1 MGLSRRTLL
10 TAAAALPVL
19 AACGRSGQRTGAVWF
34 EGWDYEATLVQQ
46 NLDSFGQANPDLR
59 IEYTPITSAQYVRKV
74 VAEFTGDN
82 GPDALYCY
90 DDSLASWAQAG
101 YLQPIDDLPGV
112 DEVYKGLYE
121 SNAKAMTYQGKRYGL
136 PYYTDCHGLLYN
148 AELLGKAGIST
159 PPASLDELEAQ
170 ALRIKE
176 AGILRYPIGFPA
188 QLSDTWSG
196 WIWTVLYGS
205 GGALFTDDLRPNA
218 GNDPAVRDVLA
229 WVRRAAT
236 VTKVI
241 DPASLQ
247 QTPVPLDNAFM
258 AGQYA
263 FTIGARYAARAFN
276 DPARSK
282 VAGRVKLG
290 YVPSLDGRRLGT
302 AGNTRMYCLA
312 AHTQVKDQA
321 FRLLRYLGGYD
332 ERGSPLTAR
341 FWFLK
346 RGLGFAFPALERD
359 PEITSAL
366 AKFTDPAVYSE
377 LAGMAKARNV
387 LAVPWYA
394 EYEHGLQKTVQR
406 LLTDQTDAA
415 GAAAALDRS
424 AELLARRY
432 S

>member
-1 MGLSRRTLL
+1 MSISRRGLL
-10 TAAAALPVL
+10 TAAAALPLL
-19 AACGRSGQRTGAVWF
+19 AACGDSRARTGAVRF

-46 NLDSFGQANPDLR
+46 NLDAFGRANPDLR
-59 IEYTPITSAQYVRKV
+59 VDYTPITSAQYVRKI

-101 YLQPIDDLPGV
+101 YLQPLDGLPGV
-112 DEVYKGLYE
+112 EEVYAGLYE
-121 SNAKAMTYQGKRYGL
+121 SNAKALTFQGKRYGL

-148 AELLGKAGIST
+148 TELLAKAGINQ
-159 PPASLDELEAQ
+159 PPESLDELEQQ
-170 ALRIKE
+170 ALRIKQ

-196 WIWTVLYGS
+196 WLWTLLYGS
-205 GGALFTDDLRPNA
+205 EAKLFTDDLNPNA
-218 GNDPAVRDVLA
+218 AGDAAVREVFA
-229 WVRRAAT
+229 WIRRAT
-236 VTKVI
+236 VETKVI

-263 FTIGARYAARAFN
+263 FTIGARYAVRKFN
-276 DPARSK
+276 DPAVSK
-282 VAGRVKLG
+282 AAGKVKLG

-312 AHTQVKDQA
+312 AHTQVKEQA
-321 FRLLRYLGGYD
+321 YRLLRYLGGYN
-332 ERGSPLTAR
+332 EQGVPVTAR

-359 PEITSAL
+359 PEITTEL
-366 AKFTDPAVYSE
+366 ARFTDPAVYSG
-377 LAGMAKARNV
+377 LAALAKARNV

-394 EYEHGLQKTVQR
+394 EYEHALQKITQQ
-406 LLTDQTDAA
+406 LLTDQIDAA
-415 GAAAALDRS
+415 GAAAALDRG
-424 AELLARRY
+424 ATTLARRY
-432 S
+432 A